1 MTGEA
6 CRIKEKKHKK
16 ALRKIELINIEELRS
31 SGMTPKNFIIQNPI
45 AKNLLL
51 KRFRTGTK

>member
-6 CRIKEKKHKK
+6 CLIKEKKHKK

-31 SGMTPKNFIIQNPI
+31 SGDD
-45 AKNLLL
+45 
-51 KRFRTGTK
+51 TKKFHYSKTL